1 MTAAVAV
8 EPGNAPVTPRQGSD
22 SSSGIC
28 NTVFSGSRA
37 AELSMLTDT
46 ALEAAA
52 TAQIQEGQAVGGE
65 QYVLNRPATA
75 MAPAKVDTLATSLG
89 HVSHVVEASSAAS
102 GRDQPATADLN
113 AALGAEL
120 AAIFAQLAA
129 EQADSSTGAA
139 SMSTEVSEA
148 AHTTDVA
155 AKDCGVLA
163 VILEDNAQ
171 VVASSLAAAEP
182 GQAAEAAAA
191 TAEERAAS
199 PFDSDSSE
207 VHAEHLSV
215 QTAQAAATDEGGLSL
230 ATECVSE
237 AADDIAAGTQTSG
250 FLPAE
255 PAQVVSHHSAAMA
268 LTAQA
273 ELQPNAAQSS
283 TVEAAP
289 SAAAHFPDSFR
300 TLERDSNADLPAVV
314 AQHDAA
320 AAVIWS
326 ACVASTSSPAG
337 DNAKLDVD
345 DAAKAFC
352 SAELITLEE
361 MFDPMVLLG
370 SA

>member
-1 MTAAVAV
+1 MTAALAV

-22 SSSGIC
+22 SSSGIG
-28 NTVFSGSRA
+28 NTVFSGSGA

-52 TAQIQEGQAVGGE
+52 AAQIQEGQAVDGE
-65 QYVLNRPATA
+65 QYFVNRPATA
-75 MAPAKVDTLATSLG
+75 MAPAEVDMLASSLRD
-89 HVSHVVEASSAAS
+89 VSHVVEVSSAAS

-155 AKDCGVLA
+155 AKDGGVLA
-163 VILEDNAQ
+163 VILEDDAQ

-191 TAEERAAS
+191 TAEELAAS
-199 PFDSDSSE
+199 PCM
-207 VHAEHLSV
+207 LSIFYV
-215 QTAQAAATDEGGLSL
+215 QTAQAAATEEGDLSL

-237 AADDIAAGTQTSG
+237 AADDTAAGIQTSG

-255 PAQVVSHHSAAMA
+255 PAQVVSHHTAALA

-289 SAAAHFPDSFR
+289 SAAAHFPDSFH

-320 AAVIWS
+320 AAAAAWGIWS
-326 ACVASTSSPAG
+326 AC
-337 DNAKLDVD
+337 
-345 DAAKAFC
+345 AAQHKQ
-352 SAELITLEE
+352 
-361 MFDPMVLLG
+361 PG
-370 SA
+370 W